1 MICCIRSTWS
11 DPAGPP
17 TRYEPETE
25 MTDPRC
31 LPVDDI
37 EALLAQAWESR
48 TLDPREAERLAR
60 QALAIL
66 EKRLYQARPTP
77 RDHDLRA
84 RAWIYVAN
92 SQRIRNELALAEE
105 ALAKAEE
112 ILCQGTHSP
121 LLRAELLL
129 IEASVLRDRRE
140 LVKAKEKLD
149 QVVAIHRWHGD
160 PHRLGLTLLS
170 KANLLYTAG
179 SPEESVRCLEEAAQL
194 LDFEKDPWARYSLL
208 QCRSLYLNE
217 IGRTAEAKA
226 ILPEVREVAAQVG
239 SWLDIL
245 RVRWLEGL
253 VAAAEGASGEAIS
266 KLQHVHAEC
275 LEKGIAYDAALVS
288 LDLAVLYLAENRTA
302 ETKVLAEEMLTIF
315 QSLDVSRE
323 AFAALILFHR
333 AALQEQ
339 ATVELVRDISTYLK
353 RSGGRPALKY
363 EQPS

>member
-1 MICCIRSTWS
+1 
-11 DPAGPP
+11 
-17 TRYEPETE
+17 
-25 MTDPRC
+25 MTDPRSHS
-31 LPVDDI
+31 LDEI
-37 EALLAQAWESR
+37 EALLTQSWESR
-48 TLDPREAERLAR
+48 TVDPREAERLAR

-92 SQRIRNELALAEE
+92 SQRIRNELAHAEQ
-105 ALAKAEE
+105 ALAQAEE

-140 LVKAKEKLD
+140 LARAKEKID

-170 KANLLYTAG
+170 KANLHYTAG
-179 SPEESVRCLEEAAQL
+179 SPEESVQCLEEAATL
-194 LDFEKDPWARYSLL
+194 LDFEKDPWARYSLVQSRAL
-208 QCRSLYLNE
+208 CLNE
-217 IGRTAEAKA
+217 IGRTSEAKA
-226 ILPEVREVAAQVG
+226 LLPEVRELVAQVG
-239 SWLDIL
+239 SRLDL
-245 RVRWLEGL
+245 MRARWLEGL
-253 VAAAEGASGEAIS
+253 VAAAEGRSE
-266 KLQHVHAEC
+266 E
-275 LEKGIAYDAALVS
+275 GIATLQEARAACLAEEVGYDAALVS

-302 ETKVLAEEMLTIF
+302 DTKVLAEEMLTIF

-353 RSGGRPALKY
+353 RSGGKPALKY